1 MTKPNGKTN
10 VMTNPKHAKFLDI
23 ALKIAEAND
32 NFRTKHAAIIVI
44 RNRIISVGV
53 NNLKSDPL
61 QAKYGKNN
69 HAIWIHAEIH
79 AIKNALKV
87 VRVDELKKSCMYVVR
102 YRKDG
107 VTGLAKP
114 CSGCERAIIA
124 FGIKE
129 VIYTN
134 DELGF
139 TVKNYREEL

>member
-1 MTKPNGKTN
+1 MNNIGKPNGK
-10 VMTNPKHAKFLDI
+10 TNPKHAKFVDI

-44 RNRIISVGV
+44 RNRIVAVGV

-61 QAKYGKNN
+61 QAKYGKNK

-107 VTGLAKP
+107 MIGLAKP

-134 DELGF
+134 NEMGF